1 MPVNLCIFRCLGTST
16 MHDPLSL
23 SQQPLVTLESWQ
35 NSGLESRNELTFLF
49 PLLTVCQSQGGPN
62 KLPGAYLPNG
72 TCINIFQR
80 E

>member
-1 MPVNLCIFRCLGTST
+1 MPVSLCIFRCLGTST

-23 SQQPLVTLESWQ
+23 SRQPLVTLESWQ

-49 PLLTVCQSQGGPN
+49 PLLTP
-62 KLPGAYLPNG
+62 LPGAYLPNG
-72 TCINIFQR
+72 TSINIFQR